1 MYNPESVPEGSS
13 MSSQVMR
20 AVRIHGKGDVRVEE
34 LDAPAVA
41 PGKVLLTGGYT
52 GICGSDLHLYF
63 APEAFPWDFS
73 RPHKLTGATWPQI
86 LGHEFSGIV
95 AAAGND
101 VTNVAVGDQVAVFPC
116 HYCGDCPSCLGGDYT
131 SCSNMGFE
139 GIQGQSGG
147 MAEVKIV
154 DAGQCFVLPPEVDLR
169 LGALAEPMAV
179 AWHGVALSG
188 AGDDGAA
195 LVVGGGPIGVGAYFA
210 LRARGV
216 QTIAVSEPSA
226 ERRSVLRALGAEHVI
241 DPVSEDVAER
251 VRGLTGNAGAQV
263 AIDCAGSPG
272 AFPGAMQA
280 LGLNGRMVIVA
291 AYEQPIELRT
301 PLLSGGKSIRSS
313 TVYTL
318 EDFSAVIAAMAR
330 GTYRTDG
337 GWITSTGFGGV
348 EDALHELRAGRAMKI
363 LVETP

>member
-1 MYNPESVPEGSS
+1 

-34 LDAPAVA
+34 LEAPAIA

-95 AAAGND
+95 AAVGNG
-101 VTNVAVGDQVAVFPC
+101 VTNVAVGDQVAVFPY

-131 SCSNMGFE
+131 SCWNMGFE

-147 MAEVKIV
+147 MAQVKII
-154 DAGQCFVLPPEVDLR
+154 DAGQCFVLPSGVDLR
-169 LGALAEPMAV
+169 LGALTEPMAV
-179 AWHGVALSG
+179 AWHGVALAGADG
-188 AGDDGAA
+188 AGTA

-216 QTIAVSEPSA
+216 QTIVVSEPSA
-226 ERRSVLRALGAEHVI
+226 ERRAVLTALGAQHVI
-241 DPVSEDVAER
+241 DPVSEDVPER
-251 VRGLTGNAGAQV
+251 VRSLTGNAGAQV

-272 AFPGAMQA
+272 AFAGAMQA
-280 LGLNGRMVIVA
+280 LGLNGRMIIVA
-291 AYEQPIELRT
+291 AYERPIELRT

-318 EDFSAVIAAMAR
+318 EDFSQVIRAMAD
-330 GTYRTDG
+330 GLYRTDG
-337 GWITSTGFGGV
+337 GWITTTSFGGLQ
-348 EDALHELRAGRAMKI
+348 DALYDLREGRAMKI
-363 LVETP
+363 LVETPRAGR